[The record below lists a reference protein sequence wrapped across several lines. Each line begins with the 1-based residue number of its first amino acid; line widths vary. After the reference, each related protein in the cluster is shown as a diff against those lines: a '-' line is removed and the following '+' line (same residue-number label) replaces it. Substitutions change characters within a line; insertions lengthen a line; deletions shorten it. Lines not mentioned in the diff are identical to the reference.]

1 MLPAHMRKLPLILIS
16 GSTENRGAELGD
28 FSLSLSLNYPLA
40 IQAAGGM
47 PWLLPCMPA
56 ADFVGESVRRAD
68 GVLLTG
74 GDDVQPELYGQ
85 TKLPLALRKSVHTA
99 PPERDLFELLLI
111 DEVLRQRK

>member
-1 MLPAHMRKLPLILIS
+1 MRRAPLILVS

-56 ADFVGESVRRAD
+56 RDFVGESVRRAD

-74 GDDVQPELYGQ
+74 GDDVHPELYRRD
-85 TKLPLALRKSVHTA
+85 KLSPELKKSVHTA

-111 DEVLRQRK
+111 DE